1 MALSADS
8 LLAFV
13 RDELGIDTSD
23 IDATSELFSEGVI
36 DSLGVL
42 DLVAF
47 VSTEAGIKVLP
58 TEISLEN
65 FDTIERILAFASAKA
80 GSR

>member
-13 RDELGIDTSD
+13 RDELGIDTSGL
-23 IDATSELFSEGVI
+23 DATSELFSEGII

-47 VSTEAGIKVLP
+47 VSSEAGIEVKP

-65 FDTIERILAFASAKA
+65 FDTIERILAFAAAKA
-80 GSR
+80 GAR

>member
-1 MALSADS
+1 MALTADS

-13 RDELGIDTSD
+13 RDDLGIDTAGL
-23 IDATSELFSEGVI
+23 DATSPLFSEGII

-47 VSTEAGIKVLP
+47 VSSEAGVKVSP
-58 TEISLEN
+58 SEISLEN

-80 GSR
+80 GQR